1 MSGVRAAVLVPVSAP
16 QPQRWRVCE
25 YSRLAAGLVKEAAAA
40 YGRLLKLHSDDHML
54 VASAIVAAAECDP
67 SSAKKY
73 EAMLPELTSASGLDA
88 EELEAMDPPRTKRFR
103 DGGKVKDSMHDVDE
117 EERAKILEARPAA
130 RNPRPGLCQRPLLTA

>member
-1 MSGVRAAVLVPVSAP
+1 M
-16 QPQRWRVCE
+16 
-25 YSRLAAGLVKEAAAA
+25 KEAAAA

-130 RNPRPGLCQRPLLTA
+130 KKSASRSVPASTLNVVGPSRVMPSLRWEHVKSSLWAAAGGKGA